1 MGAIDELPAAPPAE
15 GGFVA
20 QYLPALLTQAAAH
33 LVGDFAEQVR
43 AAGLSVLE
51 WRVLATLADG
61 GPVPL
66 GLLARRAATKQPTL
80 TRLID
85 RLAQQTLV
93 QREPD
98 PQDRRQTLLRITP
111 AGHTTVRRLIQQAQA
126 HQHQQRQQFGDAR
139 WQQLVGLLQALVPD
153 AAGGAGSAVVNG
165 PL

>member
-85 RLAQQTLV
+85 RLAQQALV

-153 AAGGAGSAVVNG
+153 GQ
-165 PL
+165 L

>member
-1 MGAIDELPAAPPAE
+1 MAGRCSVGATEPQGPVAPAPAGD

-20 QYLPALLTQAAAH
+20 HYLPALLTQAAAH

-85 RLAQQTLV
+85 RMVQQQLV
-93 QREPD
+93 LREPD
-98 PQDRRQTLLRITP
+98 PADRRQTLLRITP
-111 AGHTTVRRLIQQAQA
+111 RGQVTAGQLIALAQA
-126 HQHQQRQQFGDAR
+126 HQRLQREGFGDAR
-139 WQQLVGLLQALVPD
+139 WQQLVALLRALLPEAD
-153 AAGGAGSAVVNG
+153 
-165 PL
+165 

>member
-153 AAGGAGSAVVNG
+153 GQ
-165 PL
+165 L

>member
-126 HQHQQRQQFGDAR
+126 HQQQQRQQFGDAR

-153 AAGGAGSAVVNG
+153 GQ
-165 PL
+165 L

>member
-1 MGAIDELPAAPPAE
+1 MGAIDELSAAPPAE

-126 HQHQQRQQFGDAR
+126 HQQQQRQQFGDAR

-153 AAGGAGSAVVNG
+153 GQ
-165 PL
+165 L